1 MAWLTGTDAD
11 VAADL
16 TLPPTTVE
24 SEDHEIQDP
33 GMAGPGT
40 ATLCALTPP
49 PVHHPRAAR

>member
-40 ATLCALTPP
+40 ATLGALTPP